1 MLFIYDLSEDKSG
14 FDGLI
19 IDTVFL
25 GTGNSLQGVR
35 GHTFLC
41 TRKCHFWQAY
51 IYSYSFL
58 RKKMQWKD
66 QQRPTLRWGGA
77 HHFMQRWEQNHWEL
91 RGGKFGSVSSRPP
104 TSSLVCSFYVFLHLT
119 NGSNIAASTLARKR
133 NRLPC
138 RLSDYENEGGK
149 LLDKCQYLGN
159 RPPTPPLT
167 QH

>member
-66 QQRPTLRWGGA
+66 QQRPTLRWGGGTSLYA
-77 HHFMQRWEQNHWEL
+77 EVRTEPLGITWGKVWLCFFPTPYLLASLFAL
-91 RGGKFGSVSSRPP
+91 RFPP
-104 TSSLVCSFYVFLHLT
+104 PYQWIQYSGFNTSSQEKS
-119 NGSNIAASTLARKR
+119 IALQAI
-133 NRLPC
+133 RLWEW
-138 RLSDYENEGGK
+138 R
-149 LLDKCQYLGN
+149 
-159 RPPTPPLT
+159 R
-167 QH
+167 